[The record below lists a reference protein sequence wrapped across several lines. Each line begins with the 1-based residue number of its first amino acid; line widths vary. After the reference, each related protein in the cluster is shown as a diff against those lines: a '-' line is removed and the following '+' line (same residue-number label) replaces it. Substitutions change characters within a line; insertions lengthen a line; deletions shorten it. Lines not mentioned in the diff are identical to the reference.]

1 MSALSPRLPTPIPLT
16 NTVFE
21 LPVSL
26 ALWPTHFGGGP
37 GTNIVCGATLLPLTR
52 IGLPLANTVNCE
64 HSTGAVGEHA
74 CPVRHLSL
82 CLDIA
87 GMTVFIADK
96 NSLDYNLNLL
106 N

>member
-1 MSALSPRLPTPIPLT
+1 MPLT
-16 NTVFE
+16 NTVKE
-21 LPVSL
+21 LPDSF
-26 ALWPTHFGGGP
+26 ALCGTHLGGFK
-37 GTNIVCGATLLPLTR
+37 ILCGATRSPLR
-52 IGLPLANTVNCE
+52 NIALPLANTVNCE

-87 GMTVFIADK
+87 GMTLFIADK